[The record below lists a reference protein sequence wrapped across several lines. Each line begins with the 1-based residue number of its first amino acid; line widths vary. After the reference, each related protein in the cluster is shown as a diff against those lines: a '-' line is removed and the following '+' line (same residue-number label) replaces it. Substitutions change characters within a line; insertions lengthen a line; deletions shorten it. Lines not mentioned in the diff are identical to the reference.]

1 MPIRVMSTEQH
12 DRQILTVVVRIPR
25 SSRADSQERQAH
37 GGGQAAT
44 PCYENPMEM
53 EMHNII
59 VETVAQT
66 VSNGRAQ
73 VVHHSPSK
81 CVKCTD

>member
-1 MPIRVMSTEQH
+1 M
-12 DRQILTVVVRIPR
+12 
-25 SSRADSQERQAH
+25 RQAH